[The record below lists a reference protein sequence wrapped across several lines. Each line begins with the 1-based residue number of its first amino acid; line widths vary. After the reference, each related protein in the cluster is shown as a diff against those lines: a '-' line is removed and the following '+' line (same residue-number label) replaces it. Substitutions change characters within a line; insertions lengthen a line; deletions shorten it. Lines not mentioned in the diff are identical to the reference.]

1 MHQICILPEKA
12 ANEEFY
18 GMSVNTNGHFDGH
31 IPADRRVEY
40 LVKKVKEHIKHMFS
54 NETETNVKKRSSAI
68 AWIADVCD
76 RYDPVSNVI
85 VRTHKHSEKSA
96 HGDELILL
104 ESLRNIRPFQK
115 TPGRQHTCFPNI
127 TA

>member
-1 MHQICILPEKA
+1 
-12 ANEEFY
+12 
-18 GMSVNTNGHFDGH
+18 
-31 IPADRRVEY
+31 
-40 LVKKVKEHIKHMFS
+40 MFS

-76 RYDPVSNVI
+76 RYDSVSNVI
-85 VRTHKHSEKSA
+85 VRTHKHSDKSA

-127 TA
+127 TASLTDSLNTQYYHEWITTRKEKFATELGN